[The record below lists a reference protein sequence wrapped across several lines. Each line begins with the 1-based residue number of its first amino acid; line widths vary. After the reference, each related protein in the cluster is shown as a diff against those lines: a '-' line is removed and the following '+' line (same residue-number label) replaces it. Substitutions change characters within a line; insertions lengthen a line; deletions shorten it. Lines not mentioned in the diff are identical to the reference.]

1 MTKVNFY
8 PNDDPDTAA
17 KKLAKENDVWFTIP
31 KGKDNDKKHE
41 HFVQKC
47 TVSDFIAEAVIV
59 GGIPYFAVARSK
71 SGDVTLEKSI
81 ALDDT
86 SECKPFELSAYLNE
100 PYDRGIQFRKRL

>member
-1 MTKVNFY
+1 MNVY

-31 KGKDNDKKHE
+31 KGNGKDNDKKHV

-47 TVSDFIAEAVIV
+47 TGPDFIAEAVMV
-59 GGIPYFAVARSK
+59 WGIPFFAVARPK

-81 ALDDT
+81 PIDDT
-86 SECKPFELSAYLNE
+86 S
-100 PYDRGIQFRKRL
+100 

>member
-59 GGIPYFAVARSK
+59 WGYSIFCSRQIKIWRRYLRKINSARR
-71 SGDVTLEKSI
+71 
-81 ALDDT
+81 
-86 SECKPFELSAYLNE
+86 Y
-100 PYDRGIQFRKRL
+100 KRM